1 MLRKPPG
8 ASSGFDDSDFASH
21 RDDKSKDVAWGRR
34 QLLGLRRVFHS
45 PVGFVVSLFVLAVLA
60 SLAVALSCTM
70 LPRLWAPRTP
80 GMAPAQNAFLAHRH
94 ELHDKVVALADSA
107 QTYAAADTPVMLHPA
122 RGVADVARVTDAP
135 MTETHD
141 ASASLSDRARG
152 DRARG
157 VAHVARVTDAP
168 MTETHDASASLSD
181 RVRGLAP
188 ALQDKYHALMGA
200 TGGFACLDGS
210 LAGRKT
216 TAVVNDDFCECAD
229 GSDEPGTAAC
239 AGQTTHAASNNE
251 FFCAWSATDSSQ
263 HVPQKAVRISV
274 VNDGIC
280 DCCGGEDEF
289 ESEATCPNRCG
300 ELVAEE
306 QASVSKALLG
316 ARARQP
322 YAEEGLALKDTAP
335 YSSRDGGPDGTFHA
349 FAKHGCLKFKESST
363 MSFELCLFEEVKQ
376 LDNSRTYILGK
387 QGKWSQSLWEDGTHR
402 KDYSRFIMGDG
413 EHCHASQAPRRA
425 EIIFECAEKD
435 ELVSVREAQ
444 ICVYEL
450 QVRTPAACAAEHHE
464 HH

>member
-141 ASASLSDRARG
+141 ASASLSDR
-152 DRARG
+152 
-157 VAHVARVTDAP
+157 
-168 MTETHDASASLSD
+168 
-181 RVRGLAP
+181 VRGLAP

-251 FFCAWSATDSSQ
+251 FFCA
-263 HVPQKAVRISV
+263 
-274 VNDGIC
+274 
-280 DCCGGEDEF
+280 
-289 ESEATCPNRCG
+289 
-300 ELVAEE
+300 
-306 QASVSKALLG
+306 
-316 ARARQP
+316 
-322 YAEEGLALKDTAP
+322 
-335 YSSRDGGPDGTFHA
+335 
-349 FAKHGCLKFKESST
+349 
-363 MSFELCLFEEVKQ
+363 
-376 LDNSRTYILGK
+376 
-387 QGKWSQSLWEDGTHR
+387 
-402 KDYSRFIMGDG
+402 
-413 EHCHASQAPRRA
+413 
-425 EIIFECAEKD
+425 
-435 ELVSVREAQ
+435 
-444 ICVYEL
+444 
-450 QVRTPAACAAEHHE
+450 
-464 HH
+464 